1 MQRALPARGAIRAI
15 QSELYLCSDAML
27 GEGPVWDKGTLY
39 WTDITGKRLFVKS
52 DSAASAAQYEVGT
65 EVGAFALCDDEGMA
79 LATAQG
85 FQGFNLKTKQLTP
98 WVNPEAEFPDNR
110 FNDGKCDPCGR
121 FVAGTMHRPEAAAQG
136 ALYVLDHDRSA
147 RKICAPV
154 TCSNG
159 LVWSES
165 GTTFYYIDTPTA
177 VVRAFCYELE
187 TGTLG
192 DERVVIEIPAA
203 HGKPDG
209 MTIDRDGN
217 LWIALW
223 EGWGVECWSPV
234 SGKRLARIE
243 VPALRVT
250 SCVFGGARFDT
261 MFITTARIGLDK
273 RELARQDKAGSIFCA
288 KPGVSG
294 YAAVRFR
301 RKGRRYSGSSC
312 PAAPGQ

>member
-1 MQRALPARGAIRAI
+1 MSQA
-15 QSELYLCSDAML
+15 ELYFQSDAIL

-39 WTDITGKRLFVKS
+39 WTDIIGKRLFVKS
-52 DSAASAAQYEVGT
+52 DNAASAAQYEVGV
-65 EVGAFALCDDEGMA
+65 EVGAFALCDDGGMA
-79 LATAQG
+79 LATARG
-85 FQGFNLKTKQLTP
+85 FQGFNPKTKQLTP
-98 WVNPEAEFPDNR
+98 WVNPEAELPDNR
-110 FNDGKCDPCGR
+110 FNDGKCDPRGR
-121 FVAGTMHRPEAAAQG
+121 FIAGTMHLPAAAARG

-147 RKICAPV
+147 RKIYSPV

-159 LVWSES
+159 LAWSET

-177 VVRAFCYELE
+177 VVRAFHYDLA
-187 TGTLG
+187 TGSLS
-192 DERVVIEIPAA
+192 DERVVIEIPAT

-223 EGWGVECWSPV
+223 KGWGIECWSPA

-243 VPALRVT
+243 VPVSRVT

-261 MFITTARIGLDK
+261 LFITTARIGLEK
-273 RELARQDKAGSIFCA
+273 RELAGQDKAGSIFYA

-294 YAAVRFR
+294 YAAVPFR
-301 RKGRRYSGSSC
+301 PEVRCRTRSSC
-312 PAAPGQ
+312 PAASRR